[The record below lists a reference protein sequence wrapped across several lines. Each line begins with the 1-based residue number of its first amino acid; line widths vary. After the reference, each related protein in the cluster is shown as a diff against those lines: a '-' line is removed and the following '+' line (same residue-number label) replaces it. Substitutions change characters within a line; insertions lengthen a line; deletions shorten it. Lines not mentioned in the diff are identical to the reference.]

1 MTPTP
6 RWIEPAARSVSAL
19 LALAVFG
26 VTALAPFAFGTEVT
40 GRMHG
45 ALGLMLMGA
54 SVAAVHAFGFRPTGR
69 VWRLLFCGPTA
80 WLLAAAGAML
90 LLGPR

>member
-1 MTPTP
+1 MPT
-6 RWIEPAARSVSAL
+6 RLWIDGAARGVSAL

-26 VTALAPFAFGTEVT
+26 VTGLAPFAFGTEVT

-54 SVAAVHAFGFRPTGR
+54 SAAAVHAFGFK
-69 VWRLLFCGPTA
+69 PTA
-80 WLLAAAGAML
+80 WWWRALFSAPTAWVLIAAGAAML
-90 LLGPR
+90 VGGR